1 MNAYLEARRDA
12 IAAYCRKW
20 KIVEFSLFGSVLRE
34 DFGAGSNVDV
44 LVRFRPDVMR
54 RYADAVAMENELAD
68 IFGRDVE
75 SGRLSFY
82 RRLERESHPAQGD
95 FGIGAGDLLGARW
108 SGRPWQGNDGERFEH
123 GVTGCGT
130 EILHQGHEG
139 PRRE

>member
-75 SGRLSFY
+75 LVDYRSIVDWSENHIRRKAILESAQVIYSAPGGRAA
-82 RRLERESHPAQGD
+82 RGKEMTVR
-95 FGIGAGDLLGARW
+95 DL
-108 SGRPWQGNDGERFEH
+108 NME
-123 GVTGCGT
+123 
-130 EILHQGHEG
+130 
-139 PRRE
+139 

>member
-34 DFGAGSNVDV
+34 DFGAGSDVDV

-75 SGRLSFY
+75 LVDYRSIVDWSENHIRRKAILESAQVIYSAPGGRAA
-82 RRLERESHPAQGD
+82 RGKEMTVR
-95 FGIGAGDLLGARW
+95 DL
-108 SGRPWQGNDGERFEH
+108 NME
-123 GVTGCGT
+123 
-130 EILHQGHEG
+130 
-139 PRRE
+139 